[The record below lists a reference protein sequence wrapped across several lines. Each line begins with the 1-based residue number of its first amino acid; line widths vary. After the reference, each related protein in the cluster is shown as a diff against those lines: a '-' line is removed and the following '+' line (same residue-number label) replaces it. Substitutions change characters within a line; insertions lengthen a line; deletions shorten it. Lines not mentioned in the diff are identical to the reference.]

1 MLSFIIPAY
10 NEEFELARSIKAVRA
25 AAESAGQPYEIIVVD
40 DASTDATPKIAR
52 AEGATLIQIQ
62 RRQIAAS
69 RNAGA
74 KAASGDVL
82 FFVDADTQISPA
94 HPSAA
99 LAALRSGYS
108 GGSARVA
115 LDGVIP
121 RWGRIFLRLFSVVYF
136 ANNLGAGA
144 FLFTSRENF
153 DRVGGFDEQ
162 LFVGEEVFLSIA
174 LKKIGRFKILSEPVL
189 TSGRKLRMYSG
200 RHILSRFVWILLRG
214 KRAVQSRE
222 NLELWY
228 EGRRESAACSD

>member
-10 NEEFELARSIKAVRA
+10 NEEFELARSINSVRT
-25 AAESAGQPYEIIVVD
+25 AAESVDQPYEIIVVD
-40 DASTDATPKIAR
+40 DASTDATPQIAR

-82 FFVDADTQISPA
+82 FFVDADTQISPVHA
-94 HPSAA
+94 ADA
-99 LAALRSGYS
+99 LAALRAGFS
-108 GGSARVA
+108 GGSAHVA

-136 ANNLGAGA
+136 GNNLGAGA

-153 DRVGGFDEQ
+153 DRVGGFDEE
-162 LFVGEEVFLSIA
+162 LFVGEEVYLSIA
-174 LKKIGRFKILSEPVL
+174 LKKIGPFKILSAPIL

-214 KRAVQSRE
+214 KRAVRSRE

-228 EGRRESAACSD
+228 EGRRESAPCPE